1 MPREFSRIDR
11 IGDQMQRELAQL
23 IQREVKDPR
32 VGMVTVN
39 AVKVS
44 RDLGY
49 ADIYVSLLSTEELTE
64 ESPEVRESI
73 AVLNKASGFLR
84 GQVGRAMKLRVVPQL
99 RFHFDTLQG
108 YSRKMDS
115 LIREAVGDKPGC
127 LRKQKAVD
135 LGALETIAHGMAASN
150 SRKVHQAGKAAIGCL
165 TKGIDKDGAARRKR
179 AHAARRGEALK
190 L

>member
-49 ADIYVSLLSTEELTE
+49 ADVYVSLLTTEELTE
-64 ESPEVRESI
+64 ESPQVRDSLT
-73 AVLNKASGFLR
+73 VLNKAAGFLK
-84 GQVGRAMKLRVVPQL
+84 GQVGRAMKLRVTPQL
-99 RFHFDTLQG
+99 RFHFDTLLG
-108 YSRKMDS
+108 HSRHMDN
-115 LIREAVGDKPGC
+115 LIRKRLATSQWLTVTTTPATTGRLMIRSK
-127 LRKQKAVD
+127 R
-135 LGALETIAHGMAASN
+135 LESTS
-150 SRKVHQAGKAAIGCL
+150 
-165 TKGIDKDGAARRKR
+165 
-179 AHAARRGEALK
+179 
-190 L
+190 

>member
-49 ADIYVSLLSTEELTE
+49 ADIYVSLLTTEELTE
-64 ESPEVRESI
+64 ESPEVRDSL

-84 GQVGRAMKLRVVPQL
+84 GQIGRAMKLRVTPQL
-99 RFHFDTLQG
+99 RFHFDSLLG
-108 YSRKMDS
+108 HSRHMDN
-115 LIREAVGDKPGC
+115 LIREAVGDKP
-127 LRKQKAVD
+127 AVD
-135 LGALETIAHGMAASN
+135 RDVE
-150 SRKVHQAGKAAIGCL
+150 AG
-165 TKGIDKDGAARRKR
+165 DERSSDDQERDV
-179 AHAARRGEALK
+179 
-190 L
+190 

>member
-32 VGMVTVN
+32 VGLVTVN

-49 ADIYVSLLSTEELTE
+49 ADVYVSLLSTEELNE
-64 ESPEVRESI
+64 ESPKVQESI
-73 AVLNKASGFLR
+73 AVLTKAAGFLR

-115 LIREAVGDKPGC
+115 LIKQAVGEKP
-127 LRKQKAVD
+127 AVGRD
-135 LGALETIAHGMAASN
+135 
-150 SRKVHQAGKAAIGCL
+150 
-165 TKGIDKDGAARRKR
+165 DDDGQD
-179 AHAARRGEALK
+179 ESEQNV
-190 L
+190 

>member
-1 MPREFSRIDR
+1 MAREFSRVER
-11 IGDQMQRELAQL
+11 IGDQMQRELATL

-49 ADIYVSLLSTEELTE
+49 ADVYVSLLSTEELAE
-64 ESPEVRESI
+64 NSPEVKESL
-73 AVLNKASGFLR
+73 AVLNKAAGFLR

-108 YSRKMDS
+108 YSRRLDS
-115 LIREAVGDKPGC
+115 LIRKAVGDEP
-127 LRKQKAVD
+127 AV
-135 LGALETIAHGMAASN
+135 
-150 SRKVHQAGKAAIGCL
+150 
-165 TKGIDKDGAARRKR
+165 KR
-179 AHAARRGEALK
+179 DDSEPNDPEQND
-190 L
+190 

>member
-32 VGMVTVN
+32 IGMVTVN

-49 ADIYVSLLSTEELTE
+49 ADIYVSLLSAEELTE
-64 ESPEVRESI
+64 DSPEVQDSLK
-73 AVLNKASGFLR
+73 VLAKASGFLR

-115 LIREAVGDKPGC
+115 LIRKAVGDKPV
-127 LRKQKAVD
+127 VD
-135 LGALETIAHGMAASN
+135 SDDDDSQNDPEQTA
-150 SRKVHQAGKAAIGCL
+150 
-165 TKGIDKDGAARRKR
+165 
-179 AHAARRGEALK
+179 
-190 L
+190 

>member
-1 MPREFSRIDR
+1 MPREFSRVDR

-64 ESPEVRESI
+64 ESPEVKESL
-73 AVLNKASGFLR
+73 AALNKASGFLR
-84 GQVGRAMKLRVVPQL
+84 GQVGRAMKLRVMPHL

-108 YSRKMDS
+108 YSRRMDN
-115 LIREAVGDKPGC
+115 LIREAVGDKP
-127 LRKQKAVD
+127 AV
-135 LGALETIAHGMAASN
+135 
-150 SRKVHQAGKAAIGCL
+150 SRDEGDSDESEQDA
-165 TKGIDKDGAARRKR
+165 
-179 AHAARRGEALK
+179 
-190 L
+190 

>member
-49 ADIYVSLLSTEELTE
+49 ADVYVSLLTTEELTE
-64 ESPEVRESI
+64 ESPQVRDSLT
-73 AVLNKASGFLR
+73 VLNKAAGFLK
-84 GQVGRAMKLRVVPQL
+84 GQVGRAMKLRVTPQL
-99 RFHFDTLQG
+99 RFHFDTLLG
-108 YSRKMDS
+108 HSRHMDN
-115 LIREAVGDKPGC
+115 LIREAVGDKPV
-127 LRKQKAVD
+127 VD
-135 LGALETIAHGMAASN
+135 RDDDARN
-150 SRKVHQAGKAAIGCL
+150 
-165 TKGIDKDGAARRKR
+165 DGASDDPEKKA
-179 AHAARRGEALK
+179 
-190 L
+190 

>member
-49 ADIYVSLLSTEELTE
+49 ADIYVSLLTTEELTE
-64 ESPEVRESI
+64 ESPQVRDSL

-84 GQVGRAMKLRVVPQL
+84 GQIGRAMKLRVTPQL
-99 RFHFDTLQG
+99 RFHFDTLLG
-108 YSRKMDS
+108 HSRHMDN
-115 LIREAVGDKPGC
+115 LIREAVGDKP
-127 LRKQKAVD
+127 AV
-135 LGALETIAHGMAASN
+135 
-150 SRKVHQAGKAAIGCL
+150 SRNEEGG
-165 TKGIDKDGAARRKR
+165 D
-179 AHAARRGEALK
+179 EAPSDSPERDA
-190 L
+190 